1 MTALVGDCPCFLKT
15 RNPNTFTDPV
25 ETPGPTENTVC
36 VFCGR
41 VMRTNAGSIPRRAS
55 FDDET
60 LAPGEQG
67 RITAA
72 RARAG
77 LIRGRPFDNAP
88 PINPRPRQP
97 WEDPGEPA

>member
-1 MTALVGDCPCFLKT
+1 MTALVGDCPCYLKINQPV
-15 RNPNTFTDPV
+15 RFTDPV
-25 ETPGPTENTVC
+25 QTPGPFENTVC

-41 VMRTNAGSIPRRAS
+41 VLRTNLATKPRRAS
-55 FDDET
+55 FSDET
-60 LAPGEQG
+60 AAPGEQG

-88 PINPRPRQP
+88 PIDPRPRQP
-97 WEDPGEPA
+97 WNEPGNPA

>member
-1 MTALVGDCPCFLKT
+1 MTALVGDCACFLKL
-15 RNPNTFTDPV
+15 RNSDFFTDPV
-25 ETPGPTENTVC
+25 ETPAANENTVC
-36 VFCGR
+36 IFCGR
-41 VMRTNAGSIPRRAS
+41 VLRTNATAATRRAS
-55 FDDET
+55 FSDET

-88 PINPRPRQP
+88 PIDPYPRQP
-97 WEDPGEPA
+97 WNDPGEPA